1 MVKIEQKKQCDAY
14 YTGKTGT
21 NKYEFLARNWKNIA
35 EGNDDEYNLLT
46 QGTTSTNVYKDQPTG
61 TLQTDTCQLLFCEF
75 KTTDNG
81 ICTETDHYQYVQ
93 VEKVEDTTSNY

>member
-21 NKYEFLARNWKNIA
+21 NKYEFNARNWRNIA

-46 QGTTSTNVYKDQPTG
+46 HGTTATNVY
-61 TLQTDTCQLLFCEF
+61 
-75 KTTDNG
+75 
-81 ICTETDHYQYVQ
+81 
-93 VEKVEDTTSNY
+93 